1 MSQPIVR
8 GPRGG
13 SLFAMGTL
21 LLALSLP
28 VTGARAQDVDSLY
41 RFGLDQLEQGDTE
54 NAINTF
60 RKVLELNPNY
70 ALAHSSLGYIYMRRG
85 NGDLALASFDRAI
98 DLDMR
103 LAAAHNGRG
112 MVLAQEERMRPE
124 ALDSYREALTLDP
137 GYLDARYNLGVTL
150 AEMEDF
156 RGARQAFEQ
165 LVEADPDYSD
175 VHYRLGVIASNEGDF
190 DVALEEFR
198 DQYRLAPNHRE
209 NRLELGR
216 LYFRQEQYADAEDL
230 LLPMISQFPDFT
242 PAMLLLA
249 DVYLAVEDY
258 TRANQLYL
266 LSYKDF
272 EDEETADRLWQDV
285 VDITT
290 DKEREEYHNTALE
303 DMPDFFRRFWIK
315 RDPDPTT
322 PATNERMVE
331 HYRRLR
337 YARQYF
343 HSPTTMGQYDD
354 RGRIYVRY
362 GEPDERAGYGA
373 ADSETRPNDSWAYWT
388 GLKERLIVH
397 FVDRGQGYFQQVESL
412 MEASETN
419 PITILAGLENPG
431 DLSPTTS
438 DLTVDRIPINAYR
451 ERAILDP
458 LFDRIADEMEEVI
471 RNAQGEGGGVE
482 AVSTYVELLST
493 LLETERM
500 ENLQDLVT
508 FESSTHYVNIE
519 PPDPLPFSFYTAAFK
534 DIQGRTRVEVYYG
547 IPTTELELERYGEG
561 QKARVDLGVAIFDEN
576 WNEID
581 RTNEIREYL
590 SNEVIE
596 QQEGSVMVDL
606 NMMRSMPGM
615 YNFAISLTD
624 LNSGRV
630 GVVRDSL
637 RVEEFTGRSLAISD
651 IEMAG
656 SIGSRRG
663 GRFYREGVE
672 VIPMP
677 TRTYTTEQ
685 PIFIYYELY
694 NLSKDDFGTTA
705 FQVSYGIQPADEA
718 RQRGVISSAF
728 RGLGRLVGIGK
739 PAEVSVELDVEYGIR
754 TQENRWL
761 ELEFDDPKAG
771 LYQIM
776 LTVKDV
782 NNGTEYERI
791 QQFMVTPPPEIRPN

>member
-1 MSQPIVR
+1 
-8 GPRGG
+8 
-13 SLFAMGTL
+13 
-21 LLALSLP
+21 
-28 VTGARAQDVDSLY
+28 
-41 RFGLDQLEQGDTE
+41 
-54 NAINTF
+54 
-60 RKVLELNPNY
+60 
-70 ALAHSSLGYIYMRRG
+70 
-85 NGDLALASFDRAI
+85 
-98 DLDMR
+98 
-103 LAAAHNGRG
+103 
-112 MVLAQEERMRPE
+112 
-124 ALDSYREALTLDP
+124 
-137 GYLDARYNLGVTL
+137 
-150 AEMEDF
+150 
-156 RGARQAFEQ
+156 
-165 LVEADPDYSD
+165 
-175 VHYRLGVIASNEGDF
+175 
-190 DVALEEFR
+190 
-198 DQYRLAPNHRE
+198 
-209 NRLELGR
+209 
-216 LYFRQEQYADAEDL
+216 
-230 LLPMISQFPDFT
+230 
-242 PAMLLLA
+242 
-249 DVYLAVEDY
+249 
-258 TRANQLYL
+258 
-266 LSYKDF
+266 
-272 EDEETADRLWQDV
+272 
-285 VDITT
+285 
-290 DKEREEYHNTALE
+290 
-303 DMPDFFRRFWIK
+303 
-315 RDPDPTT
+315 
-322 PATNERMVE
+322 
-331 HYRRLR
+331 
-337 YARQYF
+337 
-343 HSPTTMGQYDD
+343 
-354 RGRIYVRY
+354 
-362 GEPDERAGYGA
+362 
-373 ADSETRPNDSWAYWT
+373 
-388 GLKERLIVH
+388 
-397 FVDRGQGYFQQVESL
+397 
-412 MEASETN
+412 
-419 PITILAGLENPG
+419 
-431 DLSPTTS
+431 
-438 DLTVDRIPINAYR
+438 
-451 ERAILDP
+451 
-458 LFDRIADEMEEVI
+458 
-471 RNAQGEGGGVE
+471 
-482 AVSTYVELLST
+482 
-493 LLETERM
+493 
-500 ENLQDLVT
+500 
-508 FESSTHYVNIE
+508 
-519 PPDPLPFSFYTAAFK
+519 
-534 DIQGRTRVEVYYG
+534 
-547 IPTTELELERYGEG
+547 ERYGEG

>member
-1 MSQPIVR
+1 MSKPVFR
-8 GPRGG
+8 G
-13 SLFAMGTL
+13 SLIA
-21 LLALSLP
+21 LATVMLVLFLP
-28 VTGARAQDVDSLY
+28 VTGVHAQDVDSLY

-85 NGDLALASFDRAI
+85 NSDLARASFERAI

-112 MVLAQEERMRPE
+112 MVLAQDERTRAV
-124 ALDSYREALTLDP
+124 ALDSYREALNLDP
-137 GYLDARYNLGVTL
+137 DYLDARYNLGVTL
-150 AEMEDF
+150 ADMEDF

-165 LVEADPDYSD
+165 LVQTDPDYSD

-216 LYFRQEQYADAEDL
+216 LYFRQEQYGDAEDL

-266 LSYKDF
+266 LSYKEF

-285 VDITT
+285 VDIAS
-290 DKEREEYHNTALE
+290 DDEREEYHDTALE
-303 DMPDFFRRFWIK
+303 DMPDFFRRFWVS

-322 PATNERMVE
+322 PTTNEIMVE

-337 YARQYF
+337 YARQYY
-343 HSPTTMGQYDD
+343 HSATTIGQYDD
-354 RGRIYVRY
+354 RGRIHVKY
-362 GEPDERAGYGA
+362 GEPDERAGYGT
-373 ADSETRPNDSWAYWT
+373 ADSETRPSDTWAYWT
-388 GLKERLIVH
+388 GLKQRLVVH
-397 FVDRGQGYFQQVESL
+397 FVDRGQGYFQQVDSL
-412 MEASETN
+412 LEASETN

-431 DLSPTTS
+431 DLTSTTS
-438 DLTVDRIPINAYR
+438 DLTIDRLPINTYR
-451 ERAILDP
+451 DRAIIDP
-458 LFDRIADEMEEVI
+458 IYDQIANEMEEII
-471 RNAQGEGGGVE
+471 RSAQGEGGGVE
-482 AVSTYVELLST
+482 AATSFIEQLST
-493 LLETERM
+493 MLETERM
-500 ENLQDLVT
+500 DNLQDLVT
-508 FESSTHYVNIE
+508 LASTTHYANIE

-534 DIQGRTRVEVYYG
+534 DMQGRTRIEVYYG
-547 IPTTELELERYGEG
+547 IPTTELKLERYGEG

-590 SNEVIE
+590 SNQTVV
-596 QQEGSVMVDL
+596 QQAGSVMVDL
-606 NMMRSMPGM
+606 NMMRALPGV

-630 GVVRDSL
+630 GVARDSL
-637 RVEEFTGRSLAISD
+637 RVEEFTGRSLSISD

-672 VIPMP
+672 IIPMP
-677 TRTYTTEQ
+677 TRTYTIEQ

-718 RQRGVISSAF
+718 RQRGIISSAF

-739 PAEVSVELDVEYGIR
+739 PVEVTVELDVEYGIR
-754 TQENRWL
+754 AQENRWL
-761 ELEFDDPKAG
+761 ELEFIDPKSG
-771 LYQIM
+771 LYQIT
-776 LTVKDV
+776 LKVKDI
-782 NNGTEYERI
+782 NNGTEYERV

>member
-1 MSQPIVR
+1 MSKPVFR
-8 GPRGG
+8 G
-13 SLFAMGTL
+13 SLIA
-21 LLALSLP
+21 LATVMLVLFLP
-28 VTGARAQDVDSLY
+28 VTGVHAQDVDSLY

-85 NGDLALASFDRAI
+85 NSDLARASFERAI

-112 MVLAQEERMRPE
+112 MVLAQDERTRAV
-124 ALDSYREALTLDP
+124 ALDSYREALNLDP
-137 GYLDARYNLGVTL
+137 DYLDARYNLGVTL
-150 AEMEDF
+150 ADMEDF

-165 LVEADPDYSD
+165 LVQTDPDYSD

-216 LYFRQEQYADAEDL
+216 LYFRQEQYGDAEDL

-266 LSYKDF
+266 LSYKEF

-285 VDITT
+285 VDIAT
-290 DKEREEYHNTALE
+290 DDEREEYHDTALE
-303 DMPDFFRRFWIK
+303 DMPDFFRRFWVS

-322 PATNERMVE
+322 PTTNEIMVE

-337 YARQYF
+337 YARQYY
-343 HSPTTMGQYDD
+343 HSATTIGQYDD
-354 RGRIYVRY
+354 RGRSHVKY
-362 GEPDERAGYGA
+362 GEPDERAGYGT
-373 ADSETRPNDSWAYWT
+373 ADSETRPSDTWAYWT
-388 GLKERLIVH
+388 GLKQRLVVH
-397 FVDRGQGYFQQVESL
+397 FVDRGQGYFQQVDSL
-412 MEASETN
+412 LEASETN
-419 PITILAGLENPG
+419 PITILAVLENPG
-431 DLSPTTS
+431 DLTSTTS
-438 DLTVDRIPINAYR
+438 DLTIDRLPINTYR
-451 ERAILDP
+451 DRAIIDP
-458 LFDRIADEMEEVI
+458 IYDLIANEMEEII
-471 RNAQGEGGGVE
+471 RSAQGEGGGVE
-482 AVSTYVELLST
+482 AASTFIEQLST
-493 LLETERM
+493 MLETERM
-500 ENLQDLVT
+500 DNLQDLVT
-508 FESSTHYVNIE
+508 LESTTHYANIE

-534 DIQGRTRVEVYYG
+534 DMQGRTRIEVYYG

-590 SNEVIE
+590 SNQTVV
-596 QQEGSVMVDL
+596 QQAGSVMVDL
-606 NMMRSMPGM
+606 NMMRALPGV

-630 GVVRDSL
+630 GVARDSL
-637 RVEEFTGRSLAISD
+637 RVEEFTGRSLSISD

-672 VIPMP
+672 IIPMP
-677 TRTYTTEQ
+677 TRTYTIEQ

-718 RQRGVISSAF
+718 RQRGIISSAF

-739 PAEVSVELDVEYGIR
+739 PVEVTVELDVEYGIR
-754 TQENRWL
+754 AQENRWL
-761 ELEFDDPKAG
+761 ELEFIDPKSG
-771 LYQIM
+771 LYQIT
-776 LTVKDV
+776 LKVKDI
-782 NNGTEYERI
+782 NNGTEYERV